1 MGFLKTRQNHFT
13 TLRSQSD
20 EILALL
26 ENHPAFQAAQTV
38 LLYHSLND
46 EVNTHSFIQKWSNRK
61 RILLPVVKDNDLE
74 LCVYTGPED
83 LKTGK
88 FGIKEP
94 IGVPFTDYAS
104 IDIAIIPGVAF
115 DHKGNRLGRGKGY
128 YDRLLRYIPAYKV
141 GICFP
146 FQLIEEVPAEEF
158 DIRMDIIITNR

>member
-1 MGFLKTRQNHFT
+1 MGFLKTRQNHST

-26 ENHPAFQAAQTV
+26 ENHPVFQAAQTV

-74 LCVYTGPED
+74 LRVYTGPED

-94 IGVPFTDYAS
+94 VGVPFTDYAS

-128 YDRLLRYIPAYKV
+128 YDRLLPYIPAYKV

-158 DIRMDIIITNR
+158 DIRMDLIITNR